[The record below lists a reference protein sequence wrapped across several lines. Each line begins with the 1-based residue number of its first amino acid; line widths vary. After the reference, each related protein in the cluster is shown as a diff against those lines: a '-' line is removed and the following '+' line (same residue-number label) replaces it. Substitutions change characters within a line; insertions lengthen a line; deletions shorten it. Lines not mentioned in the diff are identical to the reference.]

1 MLSLPPSLPPLT
13 DGAPIL
19 GIASD
24 IVITISPSDDAYGVF
39 SFSDDSLS
47 QVVSEDQSGSRLVS
61 YVVERG
67 NKGRLG
73 TVTVY
78 WEVVNGG
85 NDVSQSSG
93 SIVFGPGVPTSVFFF
108 TINNDIVSERMRR
121 KGERGRGRRKGERRK
136 GERILM
142 YTYVEELLYFLSLL
156 YRIQNCMRTLL
167 LDLSMSVMVV

>member
-1 MLSLPPSLPPLT
+1 M
-13 DGAPIL
+13 
-19 GIASD
+19 
-24 IVITISPSDDAYGVF
+24 
-39 SFSDDSLS
+39 
-47 QVVSEDQSGSRLVS
+47 VSEDQSGSRLVS

-108 TINNDIVSERMRR
+108 TINNDIVSERMRG
-121 KGERGRGRRKGERRK
+121 KGERERGERER
-136 GERILM
+136 GERERGERERG
-142 YTYVEELLYFLSLL
+142 Y
-156 YRIQNCMRTLL
+156 
-167 LDLSMSVMVV
+167 

>member
-1 MLSLPPSLPPLT
+1 MLSLPPFLPPLT

-108 TINNDIVSERMRR
+108 TINNDIVSERMRGEGE
-121 KGERGRGRRKGERRK
+121 GEREEKGREEKGRED
-136 GERILM
+136 INIH
-142 YTYVEELLYFLSLL
+142 V
-156 YRIQNCMRTLL
+156 C
-167 LDLSMSVMVV
+167 